1 MNSKTW
7 PTRHTHICTQ
17 GQRCVRCV
25 CVFVCIYSS
34 VTNTIEYNWTLCE
47 WALFLDTTCPPT
59 TALWP
64 ISLATPHTLF
74 ALASKSNQPSSQMRR
89 LGTSIRVSLLHSLHP
104 CQSLLSR
111 LSLFIQRSPSFK
123 GVYSRIKLENSR
135 ERCGVRLFGSF
146 PLCVIGEALSF
157 SLIR

>member
-64 ISLATPHTLF
+64 ISLATPPPF
-74 ALASKSNQPSSQMRR
+74 FPLADKSNKDPSQTSRPVI
-89 LGTSIRVSLLHSLHP
+89 SIRVSPLHSLHP
-104 CQSLLSR
+104 CQNILSR
-111 LSLFIQRSPSFK
+111 HSLFVQRSVFWDS
-123 GVYSRIKLENSR
+123 IR
-135 ERCGVRLFGSF
+135 E
-146 PLCVIGEALSF
+146 
-157 SLIR
+157 